1 MIIVIQCKDQ
11 IGLVAAISGVLAQE
25 GLNIVSLRE
34 HVDPSE
40 NRFFIRIE
48 TYGEASIEALQR
60 KLGV

>member
-11 IGLVAAISGVLAQE
+11 VGLVSAISGVLAREQ
-25 GLNIVSLRE
+25 LNIMSLRE

-48 TYGEASIEALQR
+48 VDNGTSSELLLNNAS
-60 KLGV
+60 